1 MSSPNITFMLQ
12 YTGAN
17 SQFVDYTNRKEA
29 VDIQNEMN
37 ETQKELLKELGQEKV
52 DQILSDVPEQS
63 LNFTEYI
70 NYMNRSYATEKQ
82 TKELTAVFN
91 QEKNHLS
98 VDEVNQLKKN
108 LERAYENGSLLW
120 QGVVSFDN
128 EFLAEQGLY
137 DLATGQVDQAAI
149 KNVLREAMPH
159 LIQREGFLMM
169 LSGGGIF
176 TSTQITFIFI
186 LACQN
191 FTLTVRKS
199 FINREEEW
207 SIRVTSHRSLLRALK
222 VKSFMA
228 Y

>member
-1 MSSPNITFMLQ
+1 MKHRRNFEGTWS
-12 YTGAN
+12 
-17 SQFVDYTNRKEA
+17 R
-29 VDIQNEMN
+29 
-37 ETQKELLKELGQEKV
+37 KV

-63 LNFTEYI
+63 FNFTGYI

-91 QEKNHLS
+91 QDKNHLS
-98 VDEVNQLKKN
+98 VDEGQSAEKIWREPMKWL
-108 LERAYENGSLLW
+108 SFFW

-159 LIQREGFLMM
+159 LIQREG
-169 LSGGGIF
+169 LSDDAFWWEIF
-176 TSTQITFIFI
+176 TSIQITFIFI

-191 FTLTVRKS
+191 FILTMIKS
-199 FINREEEW
+199 FINREEDG
-207 SIRVTSHRSLLRALK
+207 V
-222 VKSFMA
+222 
-228 Y
+228 